1 VLRPANDSDTDHIRR
16 WRNHPQVRAVSLS
29 THEISATEHEA
40 WFAAARVDPRRR
52 VLVYEY
58 EGTPAGVINF
68 TGIDPA
74 ARTATWGFYLDVDG
88 LDQRGET
95 LPAWM
100 AVQREAVDYAFD
112 SLDLD
117 VLTGEVLEANT
128 VVRRMNKRLG
138 FTEGEPEVVA
148 IEGSDVRVYPIR
160 LSRAEHD
167 ARARARKESA

>member
-1 VLRPANDSDTDHIRR
+1 VLRPANDSDTDDIRR
-16 WRNHPQVRAVSLS
+16 WRNHPQVRSVSIS
-29 THEISATEHEA
+29 THEITEPEHRA

-58 EGTPAGVINF
+58 EGAPAGVVNF

-74 ARTATWGFYLDVDG
+74 ARTAIWGFYLDVDG
-88 LDQRGET
+88 LEERGET

-100 AVQREAVDYAFD
+100 AVQREAVEYAFGA
-112 SLDLD
+112 LDLD

-138 FTEGEPEVVA
+138 FTEGEPEITVIDGA
-148 IEGSDVRVYPIR
+148 EVRVYPIR